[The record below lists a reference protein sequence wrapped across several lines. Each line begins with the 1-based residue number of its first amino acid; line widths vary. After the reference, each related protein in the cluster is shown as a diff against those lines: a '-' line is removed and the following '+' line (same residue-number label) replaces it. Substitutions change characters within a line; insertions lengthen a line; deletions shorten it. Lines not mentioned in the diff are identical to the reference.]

1 MLLNTYN
8 KTQSWTGWTYTLLV
22 DIWRPFNL
30 SDRRGAFGVQLSSSF
45 APSVLVQQSTAT
57 ALQHVSCQLHTIC
70 TSGRFANLACCC
82 FKMEM
87 EMQTLQGA
95 ILSLPSRLNCFT
107 TYKLLYYFSATREQ
121 CRAQQGHCCRTTV
134 MIKERKTALHRQYIL
149 LFVP

>member
-1 MLLNTYN
+1 MNWLNIYALGRYMEAF
-8 KTQSWTGWTYTLLV
+8 QSARQKRCIRCTIIQFICSICSGT
-22 DIWRPFNL
+22 
-30 SDRRGAFGVQLSSSF
+30 
-45 APSVLVQQSTAT
+45 STAT

-149 LFVP
+149 LLVP